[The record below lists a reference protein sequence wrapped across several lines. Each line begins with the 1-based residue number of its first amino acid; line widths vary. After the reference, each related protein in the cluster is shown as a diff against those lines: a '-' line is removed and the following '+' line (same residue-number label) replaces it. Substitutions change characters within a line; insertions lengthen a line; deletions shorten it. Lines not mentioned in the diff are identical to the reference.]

1 MSKYCQ
7 NCGAKMDDN
16 AIFCSGCGCK
26 VNEIVENKK
35 TIQQPVQTPLPQQQ
49 VSNLEQPNI
58 PNQPK
63 KKSKKKPIII
73 SVVAVVLVVALAF
86 GGFTLYGKFFNNKT
100 VDECGVI
107 NKDGKNIYFGYQPFE
122 LGSDGSSISTIDIV
136 GVRENIQDIGIP
148 PRSTYDGDTIYYIS
162 EGDLLKMTYDK
173 GKFKSSIWVDTD
185 VISNND
191 TLSYK
196 ENDNLHNINNLQ
208 YADGYVYFNTI
219 AVRTYLKD
227 SYSRANR
234 MGRISKDGKTI
245 EMLSDSI
252 HATNYTIYDGWI
264 YYFDN
269 GFEYSS
275 DKIYDSANDFSQERV
290 GIYRAKIDGS
300 NIEKLYSNQY
310 DNNENMNDMAFGG
323 NALCSNI
330 KIVDNYIYFIDRS
343 KNGQGKICRIDKDG
357 SNYLVISDNSATS
370 YTINEEDNVLY
381 YVLDTSFSKVYE
393 NKVYEKK
400 IYEKK
405 IDDSSKDKE
414 LMKCITT
421 DSWLQ
426 YYDNCLYLFY
436 YGFNRENAGQ
446 RYNFEKGKMEI
457 IHDTQSQ
464 KDYFVDDNGGHYT
477 YKETTPKY
485 EWVNDY

>member
-1 MSKYCQ
+1 
-7 NCGAKMDDN
+7 MDDN

-136 GVRENIQDIGIP
+136 GVREDIQDIGIP

-252 HATNYTIYDGWI
+252 HATDIT
-264 YYFDN
+264 
-269 GFEYSS
+269 
-275 DKIYDSANDFSQERV
+275 
-290 GIYRAKIDGS
+290 
-300 NIEKLYSNQY
+300 LYPLI
-310 DNNENMNDMAFGG
+310 F
-323 NALCSNI
+323 
-330 KIVDNYIYFIDRS
+330 
-343 KNGQGKICRIDKDG
+343 
-357 SNYLVISDNSATS
+357 
-370 YTINEEDNVLY
+370 
-381 YVLDTSFSKVYE
+381 
-393 NKVYEKK
+393 
-400 IYEKK
+400 
-405 IDDSSKDKE
+405 
-414 LMKCITT
+414 
-421 DSWLQ
+421 
-426 YYDNCLYLFY
+426 
-436 YGFNRENAGQ
+436 
-446 RYNFEKGKMEI
+446 
-457 IHDTQSQ
+457 
-464 KDYFVDDNGGHYT
+464 
-477 YKETTPKY
+477 
-485 EWVNDY
+485 

>member
-7 NCGAKMDDN
+7 NCGTQMDDN
-16 AIFCSGCGCK
+16 AMFCSNCGFK
-26 VNEIVENKK
+26 VVDFTEN
-35 TIQQPVQTPLPQQQ
+35 QQQ
-49 VSNLEQPNI
+49 VQQNQTQQQVQGINYNQGYYQQQNANLV
-58 PNQPK
+58 PK

-73 SVVAVVLVVALAF
+73 SVVAVVLAAILAF

-136 GVRENIQDIGIP
+136 GVREDIQDIGIP
-148 PRSTYDGDTIYYIS
+148 RRSTYDGDTIYYIS

-191 TLSYK
+191 TLSSK
-196 ENDNLHNINNLQ
+196 ENDNLHNIDNLK
-208 YADGYVYFNTI
+208 YADGYAYFNTI
-219 AVRTYLKD
+219 AVSTYLKD

-310 DNNENMNDMAFGG
+310 DNNENMNDMAFSG

-381 YVLDTSFSKVYE
+381 YVLDTSFSKV
-393 NKVYEKK
+393 
-400 IYEKK
+400 YEKK